1 MITGVNAVKI
11 LIVEDEKAIADV
23 EKAYMLREGYEAD
36 IVPDGIEALR
46 MFNEAT
52 YDLVILD
59 LMLPGMRGESV
70 CREIRRSSAVPI
82 IMVTAKSGEDDVIAG
97 LDVGADDY
105 IIKPFSPRV
114 LMARIRANLRV
125 PAAFDQDNGE
135 TITVGDHLIIDTSNF
150 TVTKNGEDIPLT
162 KNEFMIFSKMASR
175 QDKTWTRD
183 ELITYALGYEYNAF
197 ERSID
202 SYIKNIRKKLTDN
215 EHENGYIKTVHGFGY
230 RISEYINVALSQD
243 TDACSVCGHR
253 YYMYAGDPYGD
264 LKASGQAV
272 PPFCF

>member
-1 MITGVNAVKI
+1 MKI
-11 LIVEDEKAIADV
+11 LIIEDEKAIADV
-23 EKAYMLREGYEAD
+23 EKAYILREGYEAD
-36 IVPDGIEALR
+36 IATDGIEALR
-46 MFNEAT
+46 MFSEGA

-70 CREIRRSSAVPI
+70 CREIRRSSSVPI
-82 IMVTAKSGEDDVIAG
+82 IMVTAKSAEDDVIAG
-97 LDVGADDY
+97 LDAGADDY
-105 IIKPFSPRV
+105 IIKPFSPRI

-135 TITVGDHLIIDTSNF
+135 TITVGDDLIIDTSSF

-230 RISEYINVALSQD
+230 RISE
-243 TDACSVCGHR
+243 
-253 YYMYAGDPYGD
+253 
-264 LKASGQAV
+264 
-272 PPFCF
+272 

>member
-1 MITGVNAVKI
+1 MMKI

-46 MFNEAT
+46 MFNEGA

-59 LMLPGMRGESV
+59 LMLPGMKGESV
-70 CREIRRSSAVPI
+70 CREIRRSSSVPI

-97 LDVGADDY
+97 LDAGADDY

-114 LMARIRANLRV
+114 LMARIRANLRNIDHPV
-125 PAAFDQDNGE
+125 NGNSEIINIGHDIEIDNE
-135 TITVGDHLIIDTSNF
+135 KL
-150 TVTKNGEDIPLT
+150 TVTKKGEEISLT
-162 KNEFMIFSKMASR
+162 KNEFMIFAKMASR
-175 QDKTWTRD
+175 PEKTWTRD
-183 ELITYALGYEYNAF
+183 ELINYALGYEYEGF

-202 SYIKNIRKKLTDN
+202 SYIKNIRKKLADP

-230 RISEYINVALSQD
+230 RVTE
-243 TDACSVCGHR
+243 
-253 YYMYAGDPYGD
+253 
-264 LKASGQAV
+264 
-272 PPFCF
+272 

>member
-1 MITGVNAVKI
+1 MIMEVDAVKI
-11 LIVEDEKAIADV
+11 LIVEDEKSIADV

-46 MFNEAT
+46 MFNEGA

-70 CREIRRSSAVPI
+70 CREIRRSSSVPI

-230 RISEYINVALSQD
+230 RISE
-243 TDACSVCGHR
+243 
-253 YYMYAGDPYGD
+253 
-264 LKASGQAV
+264 
-272 PPFCF
+272 

>member
-1 MITGVNAVKI
+1 MGVETVKI

-36 IVPDGIEALR
+36 IASDGIEALS
-46 MFNEAT
+46 MFNEGE
-52 YDLVILD
+52 YDLVLLD
-59 LMLPGMRGESV
+59 LMLPGMKGESV
-70 CREIRRSSAVPI
+70 CREIRRSSSVPI
-82 IMVTAKSGEDDVIAG
+82 IMVTAKSGEDEVIAG
-97 LDVGADDY
+97 LDAGADDY

-114 LMARIRANLRV
+114 LMARIRANLRGTAV
-125 PAAFDQDNGE
+125 PDQENGE
-135 TITVGDHLIIDTSNF
+135 TITVGDRLIIDATSF

-183 ELITYALGYEYNAF
+183 ELITYALGYEYDAF

-202 SYIKNIRKKLTDN
+202 SYIKNIRKKLADP

-230 RISEYINVALSQD
+230 RVSE
-243 TDACSVCGHR
+243 
-253 YYMYAGDPYGD
+253 
-264 LKASGQAV
+264 
-272 PPFCF
+272 

>member
-1 MITGVNAVKI
+1 MKI

-23 EKAYMLREGYEAD
+23 EKAYMHREGYEAD
-36 IVPDGIEALR
+36 IASDGIEALR
-46 MFNEAT
+46 MFKEGA

-70 CREIRRSSAVPI
+70 CREIRRSSSVPI

-114 LMARIRANLRV
+114 LMARIRANLRGT
-125 PAAFDQDNGE
+125 AAFDHENGE
-135 TITVGDHLIIDTSNF
+135 TITVGDRLVIDTASF
-150 TVTKNGEDIPLT
+150 TVTKNGEEIPLT

-175 QDKTWTRD
+175 RDKTWTRD
-183 ELITYALGYEYNAF
+183 ELITYALGYEYDAF

-202 SYIKNIRKKLTDN
+202 SYIKNIRKKLSDP

-230 RISEYINVALSQD
+230 RVSE
-243 TDACSVCGHR
+243 
-253 YYMYAGDPYGD
+253 
-264 LKASGQAV
+264 
-272 PPFCF
+272 